1 MSVSVARVY
10 QSVLQAISRALFS
23 SSASPSA
30 PSEPVSLLDLPNET
44 LVEIAFHLDNRNLY
58 AFLLVSKRLHAVA
71 EPVLWRELSSLVP
84 ILRLLPEYFER
95 EALHPT
101 VKSSNPGT
109 DLPHDIWERNP
120 NIVRLANHV
129 RKLLIHPISD
139 INRDRKHATFYD
151 DANCTSV
158 RWHALQAVVKSIPP
172 SSDFILF
179 PRLQHLT
186 VNTSFHAGLS
196 AKILLPLVGPHV
208 HTLEVHC
215 PMRSLDHLFRRCDIR
230 SFAYLEP
237 SPTIYRRH
245 PPVAPHMALAMPAL
259 NDMAHAID
267 KLYTLRLR
275 LNYGNG
281 LLPLLQP
288 ARTTL
293 RVLDIEIERLAKSV
307 TDYGLV
313 NLRSLTVRSQRP
325 AFVCALAGS
334 TRLEAVAL
342 HDLIIRDAD
351 EFADVMNKLDKDT
364 LRRVYIQ
371 ERPPPRGGA
380 SWNLEARHLD
390 PLTSCPNLLEIDI
403 RASSIISITDKEW
416 EALVPSWPRL
426 QYLRVQ
432 PCVLP
437 PDLDFWCKPRLPA
450 SPTATLAALIPISCS
465 CRYLEELSIPIK
477 MNEPVLT
484 LYDDL
489 ILDQSHLTKF
499 DLGEREI
506 RLVGASTWDVVQF
519 LLALFPELRH
529 VKAVRTECSANDF
542 IWDDVVEALASD
554 DFYNG
559 WYEMKRLEYGSE
571 NFVHTMK
578 DL

>member
-1 MSVSVARVY
+1 MPVRVACLY
-10 QSVLQAISRALFS
+10 QSVLQAISRALFG
-23 SSASPSA
+23 SSASPA
-30 PSEPVSLLDLPNET
+30 
-44 LVEIAFHLDNRNLY
+44 
-58 AFLLVSKRLHAVA
+58 
-71 EPVLWRELSSLVP
+71 
-84 ILRLLPEYFER
+84 
-95 EALHPT
+95 
-101 VKSSNPGT
+101 
-109 DLPHDIWERNP
+109 
-120 NIVRLANHV
+120 
-129 RKLLIHPISD
+129 
-139 INRDRKHATFYD
+139 
-151 DANCTSV
+151 
-158 RWHALQAVVKSIPP
+158 
-172 SSDFILF
+172 
-179 PRLQHLT
+179 
-186 VNTSFHAGLS
+186 
-196 AKILLPLVGPHV
+196 
-208 HTLEVHC
+208 HC
-215 PMRSLDHLFRRCDIR
+215 PIFSLDHLLRHCDIR

-237 SPTIYRRH
+237 PPTIYGGH
-245 PPVAPHMALAMPAL
+245 PPVASHMALTIPTL
-259 NDMAHAID
+259 NNMAHRLD
-267 KLYTLRLR
+267 KLHTLRLR
-275 LNYGNG
+275 LNHGNG
-281 LLPLLQP
+281 LLPLLRP
-288 ARTTL
+288 AKTTL
-293 RVLDIEIERLAKSV
+293 RVLDIEIERLAESV
-307 TDYGLV
+307 TDYGLA

-351 EFADVMNKLDKDT
+351 DFADVMTKLDKDT

-371 ERPPPRGGA
+371 ERPPPPGSA

-390 PLTSCPNLLEIDI
+390 PLTSCPDLLGIDI
-403 RASSIISITDKEW
+403 RASSMISITDEEW

-432 PCVLP
+432 PCILS

-477 MNEPVLT
+477 MNEPVPT

-554 DFYNG
+554 EFYNG
-559 WYEMKRLEYGSE
+559 WYQMKRLEYGFE
-571 NFVHTMK
+571 
-578 DL
+578 

>member
-1 MSVSVARVY
+1 MPVDVACLY
-10 QSVLQAISRALFS
+10 QSVLQAISIALFGS
-23 SSASPSA
+23 SSNPSA

-44 LVEIAFHLDNRNLY
+44 LVEIAFHLDKRNLY
-58 AFLLVSKRLHAVA
+58 ALLLVSKRLHAVA
-71 EPVLWRELSSLVP
+71 EPVLWRELSSIVP

-95 EALHPT
+95 EALHPQ
-101 VKSSNPGT
+101 VG
-109 DLPHDIWERNP
+109 LPWARIMQVEMERHRPTARN
-120 NIVRLANHV
+120 LGAQSQ
-129 RKLLIHPISD
+129 HPT
-139 INRDRKHATFYD
+139 R
-151 DANCTSV
+151 
-158 RWHALQAVVKSIPP
+158 PP
-172 SSDFILF
+172 
-179 PRLQHLT
+179 HLRHQQRHCSRT
-186 VNTSFHAGLS
+186 GLS
-196 AKILLPLVGPHV
+196 AKTLLPLVGPHV
-208 HTLEVHC
+208 STLEAHC
-215 PMRSLDHLFRRCDIR
+215 PIFSLDHLLRHCDIR

-237 SPTIYRRH
+237 PPTIYGGH
-245 PPVAPHMALAMPAL
+245 PPVAPHMALTIPTL
-259 NDMAHAID
+259 NNMAHRLD
-267 KLYTLRLR
+267 KLHTLRLR

-288 ARTTL
+288 AKTTL
-293 RVLDIEIERLAKSV
+293 RILDIEIEWLAESV
-307 TDYGLV
+307 ADYGLV
-313 NLRSLTVRSQRP
+313 NLRSLTVRSQRSV
-325 AFVCALAGS
+325 FVCALAGS
-334 TRLEAVAL
+334 TRLEAMAL

-351 EFADVMNKLDKDT
+351 DFADVMTKLDKDT

-371 ERPPPRGGA
+371 ERPPPPGSA
-380 SWNLEARHLD
+380 SWDLEARHLD
-390 PLTSCPNLLEIDI
+390 PLKSCPNLLEIDI
-403 RASSIISITDKEW
+403 RASSTISITDEEW

-432 PCVLP
+432 PCILP
-437 PDLDFWCKPRLPA
+437 PDLDFGCKPRLPA
-450 SPTATLAALIPISCS
+450 SATATLAALIPISCS

-477 MNEPVLT
+477 MNEPVPT

-571 NFVHTMK
+571 NIVHTMK

>member
-1 MSVSVARVY
+1 MSVSVACLY
-10 QSVLQAISRALFS
+10 QSVLQAISRALFG

-44 LVEIAFHLDNRNLY
+44 LVEIAFHLDKRNLY
-58 AFLLVSKRLHAVA
+58 ALLLVSKRFHAVA

-95 EALHPT
+95 EALHPQVGLPWARIMVEMERHRPT
-101 VKSSNPGT
+101 ARYLGAQSQHRSPRQSPC
-109 DLPHDIWERNP
+109 DLRQRQLHFHEMEGSQR
-120 NIVRLANHV
+120 RC
-129 RKLLIHPISD
+129 S
-139 INRDRKHATFYD
+139 
-151 DANCTSV
+151 
-158 RWHALQAVVKSIPP
+158 
-172 SSDFILF
+172 
-179 PRLQHLT
+179 HLT
-186 VNTSFHAGLS
+186 VNSCSRTGLS
-196 AKILLPLVGPHV
+196 AKTLLPLVGPHV
-208 HTLEVHC
+208 STLEAHC
-215 PMRSLDHLFRRCDIR
+215 PIFSLDHLLRHCDIR

-237 SPTIYRRH
+237 PSTIYGGH
-245 PPVAPHMALAMPAL
+245 PPVASHMALTIPTL
-259 NDMAHAID
+259 NNMAHRLD
-267 KLYTLRLR
+267 KLHTLRLR

-288 ARTTL
+288 AKTTL
-293 RVLDIEIERLAKSV
+293 RILDIEIERLAESV

-351 EFADVMNKLDKDT
+351 DFADVMNKLDKDT

-403 RASSIISITDKEW
+403 RASSIISITDEEW

-432 PCVLP
+432 PCILP
-437 PDLDFWCKPRLPA
+437 PDLDFGCKPRLPA

-477 MNEPVLT
+477 MNEPVPT

-499 DLGEREI
+499 DLGEGEI

-519 LLALFPELRH
+519 LLALFPELRL

-559 WYEMKRLEYGSE
+559 WYEMKRLEYGFE
-571 NFVHTMK
+571 
-578 DL
+578 